1 MKMMKLNIQL
11 FAASASISCSQ
22 VGEPN
27 IAGNYTTQRL
37 TFTVKRTS
45 GTTYWATAKAL
56 IFSVTYLT
64 DSGTATKTASTTL
77 AFPSGSVGATAS
89 AYADIEIPHKSDGS
103 QYITFSASIAT
114 GTSAGTLNPSGSATL
129 YTIPRT
135 SSFSATN
142 AAIGGSS
149 SISISR
155 ASSSFTHNVLYS
167 FGSLSGTAL
176 SGTGTGGNWTIPSSF
191 YTQIPNSK
199 TGTCTLTCI
208 TYSGS
213 TEIGRTSKTI
223 TISTSESLCKPS
235 VSGSVVDTNSATIA
249 LTGNSSKLV
258 KYKSTAKITASAS
271 AKNSASITKTTIDGL
286 TTNPLTIANIS
297 KNSFALSTTDSRGYT
312 GSGTASAIM
321 VDYVNLTCKP
331 VFKRTTQTGSE
342 VKLSYTGNYFNG
354 NFGAADNE
362 LTMSWAW
369 REKGSTEWIDGGTLE
384 PTISG
389 NIYSGEIVCGTDYDY
404 KKNYEFIVYF
414 ADKLNDLN
422 SGAIPLLKGQG
433 SLEVYKDGIKINGVF
448 IGLEVVEEW

>member
-11 FAASASISCSQ
+11 FAATASISCSQ
-22 VGEPN
+22 VGQN
-27 IAGNYTTQRL
+27 IANNKSTQRI

-45 GTTYWATAKAL
+45 GTTWWGTAKT
-56 IFSVTYLT
+56 VTFT
-64 DSGTATKTASTTL
+64 VNGGTYTTTM
-77 AFPSGSVGATAS
+77 AFPSGSVGATTS
-89 AYADIEIPHKSDGS
+89 CYVDVSIPHNADGTKSIS
-103 QYITFSASIAT
+103 YSASIVT
-114 GTSAGTLNPSGSATL
+114 GTSAGTLTASGSSTL
-129 YTIPRT
+129 PTIPRT

-142 AAIGGSS
+142 ATIGGSS

-191 YTQIPNSK
+191 YGQIPNSK

-208 TYSGS
+208 TYSGG

-223 TISTSESLCKPS
+223 TISTSESACKPS

-249 LTGNSSKLV
+249 LTGDSSKLV

-271 AKNSASITKTTIDGL
+271 AKNSASITKTTIDGS
-286 TTNPLTIANIS
+286 TSNPLTIANVS

-312 GSGTASAIM
+312 GTGTATASM

-331 VFKRTTQTGSE
+331 IFKRTTQTGSE

-354 NFGAADNE
+354 SFGAVANQ

-369 REKGSTEWIDGGTLE
+369 REKGSSEWIDGGALT

-389 NIYSGEIVCGTDYDY
+389 NTYSGEIICGTDYDY

-414 ADKLNDLN
+414 ADKLNTLD
-422 SGAIPLLKGQG
+422 SGAMTLLKGQG
-433 SLEVYKDGIKINGVF
+433 ALEVYKDGIKINGVF